1 MIRKGY
7 ETKFLLYATKNE
19 FQWYLW
25 DYTFKLISKL
35 YMKIECIGFK
45 RLRWIYEISLLQIQA
60 NIYFNI
66 YKGFYLTI
74 DISPRISTKLIFNG
88 SCVSSI
94 YADTNVTWS
103 CLFSS
108 VKSLF
113 CQRDDTYLLHLGLV
127 LCYLKITC
135 MTCLYILNFTV
146 TCVPSLERYINNNT
160 QYSITAFLPNYKWSF
175 IDII

>member
-7 ETKFLLYATKNE
+7 ETKFRLYATKNE
-19 FQWYLW
+19 FCRYLL
-25 DYTFKLISKL
+25 DYTFKLISNL
-35 YMKIECIGFK
+35 YMKTECVANIK
-45 RLRWIYEISLLQIQA
+45 DTM

-66 YKGFYLTI
+66 YKRFYLRI

-88 SCVSSI
+88 SCASSI

-127 LCYLKITC
+127 LCYFKITC

-146 TCVPSLERYINNNT
+146 TCISSLERYINNNT

>member
-7 ETKFLLYATKNE
+7 ETKFRCYATKNE
-19 FQWYLW
+19 FCRYLL
-25 DYTFKLISKL
+25 DYTFKLISNL
-35 YMKIECIGFK
+35 YMKTECVDFIKVTMFP
-45 RLRWIYEISLLQIQA
+45 QIPA
-60 NIYFNI
+60 NIHFNI
-66 YKGFYLTI
+66 YKGFYLRI
-74 DISPRISTKLIFNG
+74 DISPRTSTKLIFNG

-127 LCYLKITC
+127 LCYCKITC

-146 TCVPSLERYINNNT
+146 TCAPSLERYINNNT

>member
-1 MIRKGY
+1 MISFRLHIQVDIKSIH
-7 ETKFLLYATKNE
+7 ENRMCRLYKH
-19 FQWYLW
+19 Y
-25 DYTFKLISKL
+25 DIP
-35 YMKIECIGFK
+35 
-45 RLRWIYEISLLQIQA
+45 QIPA

-66 YKGFYLTI
+66 HKGFYVTI

-127 LCYLKITC
+127 LCYFKITC

-160 QYSITAFLPNYKWSF
+160 QYSITTFLPNYKRSF

>member
-1 MIRKGY
+1 MKQSFDFMQPKYILKISFR
-7 ETKFLLYATKNE
+7 LYV
-19 FQWYLW
+19 FSS
-25 DYTFKLISKL
+25 D
-35 YMKIECIGFK
+35 
-45 RLRWIYEISLLQIQA
+45 
-60 NIYFNI
+60 IYFNI

-127 LCYLKITC
+127 LCYFKITC

>member
-7 ETKFLLYATKNE
+7 ETKFRLYATKNE
-19 FQWYLW
+19 FCRYLL
-25 DYTFKLISKL
+25 DYTFKLISNL
-35 YMKIECIGFK
+35 YMKIP
-45 RLRWIYEISLLQIQA
+45 QIPA

-66 YKGFYLTI
+66 YKRFYLRI

-88 SCVSSI
+88 SCASSI

-127 LCYLKITC
+127 LCYFKITC

>member
-1 MIRKGY
+1 MKQSFAFMQPKMNFSDIFKI
-7 ETKFLLYATKNE
+7 THSS
-19 FQWYLW
+19 WYQI
-25 DYTFKLISKL
+25 YTWKQNVP
-35 YMKIECIGFK
+35 
-45 RLRWIYEISLLQIQA
+45 RIQA
-60 NIYFNI
+60 NICFNI
-66 YKGFYLTI
+66 YNGFHLRI

-127 LCYLKITC
+127 LCYFKITC